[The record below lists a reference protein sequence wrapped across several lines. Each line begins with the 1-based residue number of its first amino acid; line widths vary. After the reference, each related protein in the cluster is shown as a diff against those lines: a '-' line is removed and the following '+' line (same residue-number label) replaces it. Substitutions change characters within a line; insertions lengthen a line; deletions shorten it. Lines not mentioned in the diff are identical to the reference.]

1 MNMQAMLKQAQALQ
15 KDMMKVKN
23 EIDNTEF
30 VGESSMAKVTLK
42 GNHEAVKVELNIDG
56 SLEDDDK
63 ELLEDSIVLA
73 INDVKIDNTVN
84 IDVINMITSIKEA
97 TAEDETENVLENA
110 ALTVGNETLNEVES
124 EGGISNSV
132 QSTLS
137 NDNENVQATGN
148 TANSRNSVRETTP
161 TSANTVSSSNSTTST
176 STGSLSSMVQ
186 Q

>member
-63 ELLEDSIVLA
+63 ELIEDSIVLA
-73 INDVKIDNTVN
+73 INDANKKIDKMTESKMGKFGN
-84 IDVINMITSIKEA
+84 IPG
-97 TAEDETENVLENA
+97 LF
-110 ALTVGNETLNEVES
+110 
-124 EGGISNSV
+124 
-132 QSTLS
+132 
-137 NDNENVQATGN
+137 
-148 TANSRNSVRETTP
+148 
-161 TSANTVSSSNSTTST
+161 
-176 STGSLSSMVQ
+176 
-186 Q
+186 